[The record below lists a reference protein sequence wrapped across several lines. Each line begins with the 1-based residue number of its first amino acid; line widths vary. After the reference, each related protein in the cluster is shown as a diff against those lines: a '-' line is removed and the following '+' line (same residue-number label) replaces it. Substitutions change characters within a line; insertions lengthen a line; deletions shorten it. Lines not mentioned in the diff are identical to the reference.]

1 MSDPNDDLF
10 GGMFDINGDGKID
23 TVEKSL
29 EYHYLEES
37 AKSLEGSSGDS
48 GDGWTS
54 YRRTSRGRSASG
66 GRTSAPAR
74 PSEMPVSEEVTRLQ
88 YESRIADFVRACV
101 SALFTFLLL
110 SALACVVM
118 WAAADTYEPGNG
130 ASAFVTGTVFLLGG
144 GFILALLIGAAEVI
158 GDSWKHMKKTKELW
172 ERGMRPKGEDRTP

>member
-1 MSDPNDDLF
+1 VSDPNDDLF

-54 YRRTSRGRSASG
+54 YRGTSG

-74 PSEMPVSEEVTRLQ
+74 PSEMPVPEAVTRLQ

-158 GDSWKHMKKTKELW
+158 GDSWKRMKKIKELY
-172 ERGMRPKGEDRTP
+172 ERGMKSKGEDRTP

>member
-29 EYHYLEES
+29 EYRYLEES
-37 AKSLEGSSGDS
+37 AKSLEGRSGDS
-48 GDGWTS
+48 GDGWTTD
-54 YRRTSRGRSASG
+54 RRASRGRSASQ
-66 GRTSAPAR
+66 RPAAGAVQR
-74 PSEMPVSEEVTRLQ
+74 SEISVSETVTRLQ
-88 YESRIADFVRACV
+88 YESRIADFVRDCV

-110 SALACVVM
+110 SSLAGVIM

-144 GFILALLIGAAEVI
+144 GFILALLIGAAELI
-158 GDSWKHMKKTKELW
+158 GDSWKRMKKTKELC
-172 ERGMRPKGEDRTP
+172 ERGMKPKGEDRTP

>member
-1 MSDPNDDLF
+1 MSGHDDDLF
-10 GGMFDINGDGKID
+10 GGMFDLNGDGKID
-23 TVEKSL
+23 LIEKSL

-48 GDGWTS
+48 GDGRTS
-54 YRRTSRGRSASG
+54 YRGTSRGRSASP
-66 GRTSAPAR
+66 GRTTAPAR
-74 PSEMPVSEEVTRLQ
+74 PSETPVPEAVLRLQ
-88 YESRIADFVRACV
+88 YESRIADFVRDCV

-110 SALACVVM
+110 SSLACVVM

-158 GDSWKHMKKTKELW
+158 GDSWKHMRKTKELY
-172 ERGMRPKGEDRTP
+172 ERRMKSEGENRTP

>member
-54 YRRTSRGRSASG
+54 YRRASRGRSASP
-66 GRTSAPAR
+66 RQAPAVPR
-74 PSEMPVSEEVTRLQ
+74 RTEMPVSEEVTRLQ

-101 SALFTFLLL
+101 SVFFTFLLL
-110 SALACVVM
+110 SVLACVVM

-158 GDSWKHMKKTKELW
+158 GDSWKRMKKIKELW

>member
-54 YRRTSRGRSASG
+54 YRGTSG

-74 PSEMPVSEEVTRLQ
+74 PSEMPVPEAVTRLQ

-158 GDSWKHMKKTKELW
+158 GDSWKRMKKIKELY
-172 ERGMRPKGEDRTP
+172 ERGMKSKGEDRTP

>member
-1 MSDPNDDLF
+1 VSDPNDDLF

-23 TVEKSL
+23 IVEKSL

-54 YRRTSRGRSASG
+54 YRRTSG
-66 GRTSAPAR
+66 GRTTGPAR

-110 SALACVVM
+110 SVLACVVM

-172 ERGMRPKGEDRTP
+172 ESGTKSKGEDRTP